1 MQPML
6 EHVNLDKVL
15 FIDIET
21 VPQSP
26 GFKNLDTVT
35 QDLWRHKSQFLKR
48 GESDTEEDIYHRAGI
63 YAEFGKII
71 CVSVG
76 YFIYQDKQKVLKLRS
91 FYGDD
96 ETSLLTD
103 FSSFLSENFNKS
115 SHLLCAHNGKE
126 FDFPYLCRRLL
137 VNGLKLPSILNI
149 AGKKPWEIQHLD
161 TMDLWRFG
169 DYKSF
174 TPLNLLASIF
184 NIPSPK
190 EDIDGSIVWS
200 VYWVERDIERIV
212 NYCQKDVITTVRLLL
227 SMKGAELLADESI
240 VFEI

>member
-1 MQPML
+1 ML

-15 FIDIET
+15 FLDIET

-26 GFKNLDTVT
+26 YFENLDSVI
-35 QDLWRHKSQFLKR
+35 QELWKHKLQFLKR
-48 GESDTEEDIYHRAGI
+48 DEAESEEDVYHRAGI

-76 YFIYQDKQKVLKLRS
+76 YFIYQDKQRVLKIRS
-91 FYGDD
+91 FCGDD
-96 ETSLLTD
+96 ETSLLKE
-103 FSSFLSENFNKS
+103 FSSFLSNNFNKS

-137 VNGLKLPSILNI
+137 VNRLKLPGILNI

-161 TMDLWRFG
+161 TMELWRFG
-169 DYKSF
+169 DYKNF
-174 TPLNLLASIF
+174 TPLSLLASIF

-190 EDIDGSIVWS
+190 EDMDGSIVWR
-200 VYWVERDIERIV
+200 VYWVEKDIERIV
-212 NYCQKDVITTVRLLL
+212 NYCQKDVITIVRLLL
-227 SMKGAELLADESI
+227 AMRGAEPLEDESI